1 MDRPQLLTASRDVKK
16 GPRVTIRK
24 IFLNAKASQQRDLA
38 TIVRISVANSICRM
52 IIAEQL
58 SAWTRPFRL
67 SCGPRLD
74 LDLDLVEALIDNA
87 GM

>member
-1 MDRPQLLTASRDVKK
+1 
-16 GPRVTIRK
+16 
-24 IFLNAKASQQRDLA
+24 
-38 TIVRISVANSICRM
+38 M